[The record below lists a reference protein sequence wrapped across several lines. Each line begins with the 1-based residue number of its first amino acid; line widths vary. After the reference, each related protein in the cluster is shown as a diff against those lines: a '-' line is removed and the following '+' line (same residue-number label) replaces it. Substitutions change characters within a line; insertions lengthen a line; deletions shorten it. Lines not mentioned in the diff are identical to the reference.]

1 MFSSQF
7 VFWTQNDTKQECA
20 KSAKSCA
27 QMNEKVFQ
35 SYLKTERAVLQQLV
49 DLSNTELQKKE
60 EKESKLKQFVEEAD
74 DVSTLELS
82 DSSVQVKSKTELLNT
97 EVCKFFEQYQDAGS
111 EVKKAC
117 ETGDL
122 TENGKI

>member
-60 EKESKLKQFVEEAD
+60 EKEENDLKEEDLSECTFKPKINHTHVKDFNFANQTFV
-74 DVSTLELS
+74 
-82 DSSVQVKSKTELLNT
+82 
-97 EVCKFFEQYQDAGS
+97 
-111 EVKKAC
+111 
-117 ETGDL
+117 
-122 TENGKI
+122 